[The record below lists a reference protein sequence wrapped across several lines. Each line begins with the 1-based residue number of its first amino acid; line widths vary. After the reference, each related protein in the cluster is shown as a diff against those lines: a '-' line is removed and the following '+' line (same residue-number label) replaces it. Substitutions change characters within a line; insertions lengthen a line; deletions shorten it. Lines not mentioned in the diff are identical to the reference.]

1 MDTSFRANPPR
12 ASHPPNN
19 EVIMMKIIII
29 ALVTLAAT
37 FDCWAGDG
45 FFDQYFV
52 RSDSITLDAGN
63 AQSVNAAI
71 QVIDP
76 WPRRSANRRIPAN
89 GARMTGAI
97 QRYRSSPS
105 QSGRPEAQSG
115 QPTPFAGTGSIPAMG
130 TPALG
135 TPSNAQ

>member
-1 MDTSFRANPPR
+1 
-12 ASHPPNN
+12 
-19 EVIMMKIIII
+19 MMKTIII
-29 ALVTLAAT
+29 ALVMLAAT
-37 FDCWAGDG
+37 FDCWAGEG

-63 AQSVNAAI
+63 AEAVNAAI
-71 QVIDP
+71 HVIDP

-97 QRYRSSPS
+97 QRYRSGPSS
-105 QSGRPEAQSG
+105 QSGGRPESQNG
-115 QPTPFAGTGSIPAMG
+115 QPTPFAGTGSVPAM
-130 TPALG
+130 G

>member
-1 MDTSFRANPPR
+1 
-12 ASHPPNN
+12 
-19 EVIMMKIIII
+19 MMKILII

-37 FDCWAGDG
+37 VDCRAGEG

-52 RSDSITLDAGN
+52 RSDSVTLDAGN
-63 AQSVNAAI
+63 AQDVNAAI

-97 QRYRSSPS
+97 QRYRNPTN
-105 QSGRPEAQSG
+105 QSGRPEGQSG
-115 QPTPFAGTGSIPAMG
+115 QSTPFTGTGSSPAM
-130 TPALG
+130 G